1 MSNDLTIIIPVYNEE
16 KNILKAIPLIENKV
30 KIPHSYIVVYDFP
43 EDSTVGAVHKLQKK
57 YKNIQLVR
65 NEISNGRGVINAI
78 KTGFSK
84 AKSEALVVMMADL
97 ADDPQTVNIMYE
109 KIAQGFDV
117 VCASR
122 YSKGGKHIGGPFIK
136 SFLSWLAD
144 ITAPYILGI
153 PTFDL
158 TNAFKMYRKSVIDA
172 IEIQSIGGFE
182 LSMEI
187 VIKAYFKGFKITEVP
202 TVWKDRTA
210 GTSRFNLVG
219 WLPRY
224 LHWYS
229 WGLKKRFG
237 LG

>member
-16 KNILKAIPLIENKV
+16 KNLLKAIPLIETKV
-30 KIPHSYIVVYDFP
+30 NIPHSYIVVYDFP
-43 EDSTVGAVHKLQKK
+43 EDTSIRSVHKLQKK
-57 YKNIQLVR
+57 YKNIQLIR
-65 NEISNGRGVINAI
+65 NEISSGRGVINAI

-109 KIAQGFDV
+109 KILEGFDV

-122 YSKGGKHIGGPFIK
+122 YSKGGKHLGGPFLK

-158 TNAFKMYRKSVIDA
+158 TNAFKMYRKSVINS
-172 IEIQSIGGFE
+172 INIQSKGGFE

-187 VIKAYFKGFKITEVP
+187 VVKAYFKGFKITEVP

-224 LHWYS
+224 LHWYT
-229 WGLKKRFG
+229 WGLKKRLG